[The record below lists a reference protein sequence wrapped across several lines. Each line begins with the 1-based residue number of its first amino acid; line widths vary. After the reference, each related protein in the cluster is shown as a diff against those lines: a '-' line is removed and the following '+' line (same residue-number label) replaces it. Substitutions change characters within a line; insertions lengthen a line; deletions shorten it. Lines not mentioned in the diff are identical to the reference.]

1 MVAAALFR
9 PWAVWLLGRE
19 RPELKN
25 LPLALHRG
33 GRVVALSPQAQR
45 LGVRE
50 GMGVEVARIRAAGL
64 HLLPY
69 PAHAAPAWRALLQE
83 LYRLTPWVEP
93 LAEGAVLLRL
103 TPAEAR
109 LLAEGYGVR
118 VGVAAW
124 REVALLAAWS
134 AREGEARVVA
144 EGAERAFL
152 DRLPLYLLR
161 GVGLGLEG
169 LGKLRLLG
177 LKRVGELLAWSPAQL
192 RAYLP
197 EGERLLP
204 YLHGPWRP
212 GVARFPEGRWVE
224 ARLPLD
230 LEVDGGPGLLAH
242 LAQRLHRGLAGQAAT
257 WVAVEAVGA
266 GLRFRGEHLAKA
278 PLRGEKEVRL
288 ALELAFRRSGAWGMP
303 LEEVRAVASGLHR
316 PAHQEGLFR
325 RPGTGLA
332 TLLAR
337 YPGALLRV
345 EVLDP
350 EALAPEWGFR
360 YRSLEVE
367 DAALPGAPKGPL
379 PRGKP
384 RWVVLGR
391 KRRVVRLLDRW
402 RAGGRWWRLEPGRD
416 YFLLEVEGGLSWRS
430 TGRGKD
436 GC

>member
-9 PWAVWLLGRE
+9 PWPVWLLGRE
-19 RPELKN
+19 RPELQD

-33 GRVVALSPQAQR
+33 GRVVALSPKARR

-50 GMGVEVARIRAAGL
+50 GMGVEVARMRAAGL
-64 HLLPY
+64 ALLPY

-93 LAEGAVLLRL
+93 LEEGTVLLGL
-103 TPAEAR
+103 APAEAR

-124 REVALLAAWS
+124 REVALLAAWA

-152 DRLPLYLLR
+152 ARLPLHFLR

-204 YLHGPWRP
+204 YLHGPWHR
-212 GVARFPEGRWVE
+212 GVARFPEAPQVE
-224 ARLPLD
+224 ARAPLD
-230 LEVDGGPGLLAH
+230 PQGEVGVDLLEH
-242 LAQRLHRGLAGQAAT
+242 LARRLHQRLAGRAAL

-278 PLRGEKEVRL
+278 PLREEKEVRL

-303 LEEVRAVASGLHR
+303 LEEVRAAASGLHR

-325 RPGTGLA
+325 RPGAGLGP
-332 TLLAR
+332 LLAR

-367 DAALPGAPKGPL
+367 DAALPGAPHGPRSGGETPVGGLGQEAAGGAPPGPL
-379 PRGKP
+379 A
-384 RWVVLGR
+384 GR
-391 KRRVVRLLDRW
+391 
-402 RAGGRWWRLEPGRD
+402 RALVAP
-416 YFLLEVEGGLSWRS
+416 
-430 TGRGKD
+430 
-436 GC
+436 